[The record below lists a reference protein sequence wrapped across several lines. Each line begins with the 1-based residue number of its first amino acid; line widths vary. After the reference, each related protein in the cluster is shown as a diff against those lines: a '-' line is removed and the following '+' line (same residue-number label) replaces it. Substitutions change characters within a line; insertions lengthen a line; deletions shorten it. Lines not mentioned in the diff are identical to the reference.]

1 MPLTAAVAPAVRQ
14 ATMLNHSATHLMHA
28 ALRQVLGAHVTQKGS
43 LVNPDYLRFDFS
55 HSKALTD
62 SELEQ
67 IEDLVNGQ
75 ILGNS
80 EVSKQVLPIDAAR
93 KLGAMAL
100 FGEKYGDAVRV
111 ISMGNNILEIKPQVF
126 SIELCGGT
134 HVQRTG
140 DIGLFRI
147 VQEAGIAAGVRQIEA
162 VTGTGAI
169 ERVREQEKRLQSLA
183 VLVKAAPDAVV
194 DKVQQLVAVNR
205 ALEKELQQLKGKI
218 AAAAG
223 ADLAEQAETIK
234 GIKVLATEVQGM
246 DSKVL
251 RDTAEQL
258 RNKLGSCVVVLAVN
272 EAGKVSLVVAVSKD
286 LTDRIKAGDL
296 VGALAAHVGGK
307 GGGRPDMAMAGGTN
321 PAGLAAALAAVG
333 AEVSQ
338 RL

>member
-1 MPLTAAVAPAVRQ
+1 M
-14 ATMLNHSATHLMHA
+14 
-28 ALRQVLGAHVTQKGS
+28 
-43 LVNPDYLRFDFS
+43 
-55 HSKALTD
+55 
-62 SELEQ
+62 
-67 IEDLVNGQ
+67 
-75 ILGNS
+75 
-80 EVSKQVLPIDAAR
+80 
-93 KLGAMAL
+93 
-100 FGEKYGDAVRV
+100 
-111 ISMGNNILEIKPQVF
+111 
-126 SIELCGGT
+126 
-134 HVQRTG
+134 
-140 DIGLFRI
+140 
-147 VQEAGIAAGVRQIEA
+147 
-162 VTGTGAI
+162 
-169 ERVREQEKRLQSLA
+169 
-183 VLVKAAPDAVV
+183 
-194 DKVQQLVAVNR
+194 
-205 ALEKELQQLKGKI
+205 
-218 AAAAG
+218 
-223 ADLAEQAETIK
+223 AEQAETIK